1 MLYFLMMVDSGKE
14 KPGNDT
20 KGHHGWYL
28 PGSTWKGIK
37 RAVRKT
43 RRSLIVPERRSRKAW
58 WEGLVGR
65 IKDTVRSS
73 RSSGPPGPE
82 QTRPPAPGPCA
93 CFGRRSVTLRPF
105 WLPEPQLLLTS
116 GLLRPGVSD
125 LGLRPSCAHIYGG
138 RVPVKQRLEHPK
150 PVVGRES
157 GCYKRRVRPAPCG

>member
-1 MLYFLMMVDSGKE
+1 MMVNSGKK
-14 KPGNDT
+14 KPSNDK

-28 PGSTWKGIK
+28 LGSTWKGDQESGEEDTEEPHCP
-37 RAVRKT
+37 RT
-43 RRSLIVPERRSRKAW
+43 EVPED
-58 WEGLVGR
+58 LVRR

-93 CFGRRSVTLRPF
+93 CFGRRSVTLCPF

-138 RVPVKQRLEHPK
+138 GVPVKQRLEHPK

-157 GCYKRRVRPAPCG
+157 GCYKRRVRPAPCGWGGSLEKI

>member
-1 MLYFLMMVDSGKE
+1 MVFTGQYLEEDQESCVE
-14 KPGNDT
+14 DTEEPHCPGT
-20 KGHHGWYL
+20 E
-28 PGSTWKGIK
+28 
-37 RAVRKT
+37 
-43 RRSLIVPERRSRKAW
+43 VP
-58 WEGLVGR
+58 EGLVGR